1 MNADSSD
8 IHRLLDEA
16 FAGVDMTPE
25 LQDLKEELRGN
36 LAARSAELQAKGRDA
51 ASAARTAVAELG
63 SIPELIAAVGG
74 DGGHGGTPLPPGA
87 AAAEAARLHRV
98 RPKPGFVV
106 RASVLSVAILA
117 FGFHV
122 VFDLVQQRG
131 AATSLDAQLWVIGFA
146 ILIAALVTDSL
157 RQETAQHYPMP
168 LARSVR
174 WGLASGVLAA
184 GVGYGLFFLWHQ
196 PPLGLLAA
204 AIILALAGIMTM
216 IALGVTQTNRLK
228 PWALAQN
235 RQYEIDDRF
244 SQDPA
249 AAARFGMYT
258 VIIWIVAI
266 TLFVVLSI
274 VVGFVWSWLALVAG
288 LVVFFLVLARMLFA
302 PSKGVQQKQ

>member
-16 FAGVDMTPE
+16 FAGVTMTPE

-36 LAARSAELQAKGRDA
+36 LAARSAELQAKGSDA

-63 SIPELIAAVGG
+63 SIPELIASVGG
-74 DGGHGGTPLPPGA
+74 DAGTPLSLGA

-98 RPKPGFVV
+98 KPKPGFVV

-117 FGFHV
+117 FAFHV
-122 VFDLVQQRG
+122 VYDVIQQRG
-131 AATSLDAQLWVIGFA
+131 ASSTLDAQFWAVGFA

-157 RQETAQHYPMP
+157 HQETAQHYPMP
-168 LARSVR
+168 LLRSVR
-174 WGLASGVLAA
+174 WGVASGFLAA
-184 GVGYGLFFLWHQ
+184 GVAYGVFFFWHR

-204 AIILALAGIMTM
+204 AIILALAGIMAM

-235 RQYEIDDRF
+235 RQYELDDRF
-244 SQDPA
+244 SKDP
-249 AAARFGMYT
+249 
-258 VIIWIVAI
+258 
-266 TLFVVLSI
+266 
-274 VVGFVWSWLALVAG
+274 
-288 LVVFFLVLARMLFA
+288 ARMLFV
-302 PSKGVQQKQ
+302 PTKG

>member
-16 FAGVDMTPE
+16 FAGVTMTPE

-63 SIPELIAAVGG
+63 SIPELIAAVRADGGG
-74 DGGHGGTPLPPGA
+74 DAGTPLSPGA

-122 VFDLVQQRG
+122 VYDLVEQHG
-131 AATSLDAQLWVIGFA
+131 AANSLDAQLWAIGFA
-146 ILIAALVTDSL
+146 VLVAALVTDSL
-157 RQETAQHYPMP
+157 HQETAQHYPMP
-168 LARSVR
+168 LFRSVR
-174 WGLASGVLAA
+174 WGLAAGFLAA
-184 GVGYGLFFLWHQ
+184 GIGYGLFFFWHH
-196 PPLGLLAA
+196 PPLALLAA
-204 AIILALAGIMTM
+204 AIILALVGIMVM

-228 PWALAQN
+228 PWALEQN

-249 AAARFGMYT
+249 AAARFGLYT

-266 TLFVVLSI
+266 ALFVVLSI
-274 VVGFVWSWLALVAG
+274 AVGFVWSWLALVAG
-288 LVVFFLVLARMLFA
+288 LVVFFLVLTRMLFA
-302 PSKGVQQKQ
+302 PTK

>member
-16 FAGVDMTPE
+16 FTDVTMTPE

-36 LAARSAELQAKGRDA
+36 LAARSAELQATGKDA

-63 SIPELIAAVGG
+63 SIPELIASVGG
-74 DGGHGGTPLPPGA
+74 ADRAPLSPGA

-106 RASVLSVAILA
+106 LASGLAVAILA
-117 FGFHV
+117 FAFHV
-122 VFDLVQQRG
+122 VLDLVQQG
-131 AATSLDAQLWVIGFA
+131 AGSSTLDAQLWAIGFA
-146 ILIAALVTDSL
+146 VLIATLVTTSL
-157 RQETAQHYPMP
+157 HQETTQHYPMP
-168 LARSVR
+168 LFRSIR
-174 WGLASGVLAA
+174 WGVASGVLAA
-184 GVGYGLFFLWHQ
+184 GVAYGSFFFWHH

-204 AIILALAGIMTM
+204 AVILALAGVMAM

-228 PWALAQN
+228 PWVLAQN
-235 RQYEIDDRF
+235 RQYEIEDRF
-244 SQDPA
+244 SQDPV
-249 AAARFGMYT
+249 AAARFGLYT

-274 VVGFVWSWLALVAG
+274 AVGFIWSWLALVAG
-288 LVVFFLVLARMLFA
+288 LVVFFLVLTRMLFA
-302 PSKGVQQKQ
+302 SKPEHDKASTK